1 MANVVL
7 GHFPGYVTLAG
18 KLSVAYF
25 NVGPGIWR
33 RLSPPQRDLLNS
45 LFLRLRLGDQFVFSH
60 DPILAR
66 PNSAFEREV
75 QFLKSI
81 GFNLRAIT
89 VAYVA

>member
-7 GHFPGYVTLAG
+7 GHFPGYVTLAN
-18 KLSVAYF
+18 KLSATYF
-25 NVGPGIWR
+25 NIGPGIWR
-33 RLSPPQRDLLNS
+33 RLSPTQRDLLNI
-45 LFLRLRLGDQFVFSH
+45 LFLRLHLGDQFVFSD

-75 QFLKSI
+75 QFLQSS